1 MLTIPGEKGNGRQT
15 ERPRWALIVRLAL
28 LIAAQA
34 NLGCTRAYYHDF
46 ADNDVYGILKNRLFD
61 WRWKVPERAVE
72 ADPHSRMADLTD
84 PNHTPIVPD
93 EVAARKFQVSNRFP
107 FEYRFWNKRGTTP
120 IEDLSWQPYVPV
132 ESDGKVLLSRES
144 IMRLAMVHSREY
156 QTEYENLYLAALQL
170 TLARFQFMIQGFS
183 IWNIFY
189 SPLTG
194 AGLVSA
200 PSATTS
206 GSSTTGSSTTGSST
220 SGSSTSGSST
230 TGSSTSGSSTT
241 GSSTSGS
248 TIPGATAVT
257 KPVHAATKAP
267 NLDNQLLL
275 GSQNGFNLEMM
286 SGAQLLV
293 NLANQIVFE
302 YSNHGV
308 QMASP
313 SLTVALTQPLLAGA
327 WARIVTQPLSL
338 QERGVLY
345 ALRSF
350 AEFRRQFYVSLVTGQ
365 AGASIPTLNGVG
377 ASYASNTGY
386 LLLLNSL
393 QSIRNT
399 EINLKSYKR
408 NLDVYEEEVR
418 VGIRSSLERDNIAQN
433 YQQTRFT
440 LLSAQAL
447 LQTTLDLFKI
457 SLGLPTELEVRIDDS
472 VLGQFELN
480 DDRLDKL
487 GDRADSLFLK
497 LLQDNVLGR
506 AEMVESARALRTA
519 LDELVKVH
527 GQAVMEMERWK
538 AKLKRV
544 ESQGFSGPDAERNKE
559 MYDRERTLSAKIQN
573 ALTETGQD
581 IAKDQ
586 AGVKKFLDELD
597 KMDPAD
603 ATKALR
609 DLIGKAFRARLS
621 SLNVAQTQIRVFLIE
636 FAKVD
641 LTVNQAIQIALGNRL
656 DLQNAL
662 ATVTDA
668 WRNVE
673 FDANQ
678 LQGILNFQYN
688 GIINEAPHHAG
699 LFRFDSANSIQSFG
713 LQFQAPINRRAQRN
727 QYRADQI
734 QYQRARRAY
743 MLARDTVV
751 QQIRFDM
758 RELVLQQRSFEIN
771 REQVIIA
778 ARQLEQ
784 AEYNLRTSTED
795 TQGLTLLLINALS
808 SVLTSRNSLIST
820 WVLYESARMSLYRD
834 FDLMDIDSNGVWTNE
849 NDKTAI
855 DIALRHAE
863 SAPAFSLTIPARIPD
878 LRPNIGSDSTFY
890 VDVEPGG
897 KPNQPPDPARGAVDD
912 NPLRPSELQN
922 GPVPIDGVRPGGAL
936 PALPG
941 PPGNASPFAPA
952 RPGP

>member
-1 MLTIPGEKGNGRQT
+1 MLTIAGEKRNGRQT
-15 ERPRWALIVRLAL
+15 VRPRWALFVRFAFLCTV
-28 LIAAQA
+28 AQA
-34 NLGCTRAYYHDF
+34 NLGCTRAYYHDY
-46 ADNDVYGILKNRLFD
+46 ADNDVYGILKDRLFD

-84 PNHTPIVPD
+84 PNHVPIVPD

-132 ESDGKVLLSRES
+132 ESDGKVLLSKDS
-144 IMRLAMVHSREY
+144 IMRLAMVHSRDY

-194 AGLVSA
+194 AGLVST
-200 PSATTS
+200 PSTTTS
-206 GSSTTGSSTTGSST
+206 GSSTSGSTTSGSTTSGSST
-220 SGSSTSGSST
+220 SGSSTSGST
-230 TGSSTSGSSTT
+230 TSGT
-241 GSSTSGS
+241 
-248 TIPGATAVT
+248 TAVANA
-257 KPVHAATKAP
+257 VHAATKAP
-267 NLDNQLLL
+267 NLNNQLLL
-275 GSQNGFNLEMM
+275 GSSNGFNLELM

-308 QMASP
+308 QMVSP
-313 SLTVALTQPLLAGA
+313 SLTVSLTQPLLAGA

-365 AGASIPTLNGVG
+365 GGASIPTLNGVG
-377 ASYASNTGY
+377 ASYSSSTGY

-418 VGIRSSLERDNIAQN
+418 VGSRSTLERDNIAQN

-440 LLSAQAL
+440 LLSAQAN

-472 VLGQFELN
+472 VLDQFELN

-487 GDRADSLFLK
+487 GDRTDALFLK

-506 AEMVESARALRTA
+506 AQMAESARALRSA

-527 GQAVMEMERWK
+527 IQAVAEMERWK

-544 ESQGFSGPDAERNKE
+544 ASQGFSGPDAERNKE
-559 MYDRERTLSAKIQN
+559 LFDREKTLSEKIQTS
-573 ALTETGQD
+573 LTETGQE

-586 AGVKKFLDELD
+586 AGVRKFLEELD
-597 KMDPAD
+597 TTEPAD

-621 SLNVAQTQIRVFLIE
+621 SLNVAQTQIRVYLIE
-636 FAKVD
+636 FPKVD

-662 ATVTDA
+662 ATVTDT

-673 FDANQ
+673 YDANQ

-688 GIINEAPHHAG
+688 GIFNEAPNHAG
-699 LFRFDSANSIQSFG
+699 LFRFDSSNSIQSFG

-727 QYRADQI
+727 TYRADQI

-758 RELVLQQRSFEIN
+758 RQLVLQERSFEIN

-778 ARQLEQ
+778 ARQLEV
-784 AEYNLRTSTED
+784 AEFNLRTSTED
-795 TQGLTLLLINALS
+795 TQSLTQLLINALT

-820 WVLYESARMSLYRD
+820 WVSYETARMSLYRD

-878 LRPNIGSDSTFY
+878 LRPNVGSDSTFY

-897 KPNQPPDPARGAVDD
+897 KPNQPPDPATGPTDD
-912 NPLRPSELQN
+912 GPLRPSEFQN
-922 GPVPIDGVRPGGAL
+922 GPVPVDGARPGGAL
-936 PALPG
+936 PAPPG
-941 PPGNASPFAPA
+941 PPGGGSPFAPS